1 MRKIQGLSYPL
12 YIGDFWQ
19 VFLTKIG
26 ELAPSQVFV
35 LVDQNTKAHCLP
47 VLLNKSGL
55 SDSKVILV
63 PSGER
68 FKSLDT
74 CQKIWRSLFRY
85 KADRHSLLINLGGG
99 VIGDMGGFCASVYM
113 RGIPFI
119 QVPTTLLSQVD
130 ASVGSKLGVDFNGF
144 KNSLGTFRDPE
155 GVYIDPG
162 FLATLSDRQ
171 LLSGYAEIVKHALIR
186 DEALWRALPLELSRE
201 DDLSEIIYDSVKIK
215 RDIVQADPLEK
226 GPRKLLNFGHTIGHA
241 IESVMLESTWPW
253 LHGESIA
260 AGMVCESHVARQ
272 SNLLGPEELEA
283 LSDKI
288 LSIFGHRTIPSSSF
302 TRIVEKTRLD
312 KKNKSG
318 RIMCTLLEGIGK
330 GSYDK
335 EISEEHIFKGL
346 EFYASFA

>member
-1 MRKIQGLSYPL
+1 MREIQGLSYPL
-12 YIGDFWQ
+12 FIGDFWE
-19 VFLTKIG
+19 VLLTRIS

-47 VLLNKSGL
+47 VFLDKTGF
-55 SDSKVILV
+55 SDSKLIVV

-68 FKSLDT
+68 FKSLET
-74 CQKIWRSLFRY
+74 CQQIWRSLFKY

-144 KNSLGTFRDPE
+144 KNSLGSFRDPE
-155 GVYIDPG
+155 GVYIAPG
-162 FLATLSDRQ
+162 FLATLCDRE

-186 DEALWRALPLELSRE
+186 DEALWRALPKELSRE
-201 DDLSEIIYDSVKIK
+201 HDLSEIIHDSVKIK

-241 IESVMLESTWPW
+241 IESVMLESSEPW

-260 AGMVCESHVARQ
+260 AGMICESHVALQ
-272 SNLLGPEELEA
+272 CNLLGPEELKT

-288 LSIFGHRTIPSSSF
+288 LSIFGYKAIPASSF

-318 RIMCTLLEGIGK
+318 RIMCTLLEGIGN
-330 GSYDK
+330 GTYDK
-335 EISEEHIFKGL
+335 EISEAHILKGL
-346 EFYASFA
+346 EYYTNFE